1 MRHKTEKIANR
12 KKKIASEMASANSV
26 MADKSRCNH
35 CGGLL
40 RLLPGDA
47 SCINC
52 GREADHQCDACLHG
66 RQDVVA

>member
-1 MRHKTEKIANR
+1 MRHKTEKTAD
-12 KKKIASEMASANSV
+12 KKKKTSTRRVSANSAI
-26 MADKSRCNH
+26 ADKSRCNH

-52 GREADHQCDACLHG
+52 GREADHQCDACLYG